1 MTAHKFLGSL
11 NTIENNSEQV
21 QTASIAEMAS
31 STSNIFHNT
40 EERAMTAEEEEEKTA
55 GGRKGPHEHPHS
67 ITAVSPPDGKSFTT
81 LRGRYI
87 SRRLL
92 EFIGDHDNNS
102 ADDETATEKEVRYM
116 SGTTRPLKAL
126 PLPEG
131 WAEWRRLQKIYA
143 RYPPSH
149 RTAVQY
155 NYSHF
160 LCTIL

>member
-55 GGRKGPHEHPHS
+55 GGPHEHPHS